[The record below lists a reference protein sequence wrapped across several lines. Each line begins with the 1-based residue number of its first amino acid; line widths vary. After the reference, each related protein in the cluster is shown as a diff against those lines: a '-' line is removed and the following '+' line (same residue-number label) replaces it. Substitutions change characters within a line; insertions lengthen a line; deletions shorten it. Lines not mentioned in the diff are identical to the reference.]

1 MLGVSII
8 LILAIYIIFF
18 YPIRKPAEVRE
29 AEEKEGRSEKYNSQM
44 KKLWD
49 VAQTSMKD
57 RKPLRAEK
65 ALLTILK
72 FDEKNAAAYNRLG
85 ILYAKEQ
92 NYDEAIECFE
102 IAQSLDNNASSLHN
116 VGLIYLETGAYEK
129 AAMAF
134 EQALELEEAVPAR
147 HIALSKAYE
156 KMGQRKKAVE
166 ALEGA
171 FKLDHSTAT
180 LRLILALYEDAEDL
194 EKIAETTAR
203 IEQKIADDNIR
214 REAEAMAKKNRSRR
228 VVKESTKIMYPK
240 KRKLIKR
247 EKAVVKPVMK
257 TVSKPTAVKTAPKVA
272 AKPVKKRLVS
282 RRKLIQ

>member
-1 MLGVSII
+1 MLGVT
-8 LILAIYIIFF
+8 LVLVLCLYTIFL

-29 AEEKEGRSEKYNSQM
+29 AEEKAERSDKYNIQM

-49 VAQTSMKD
+49 VAQSSMKD

-116 VGLIYLETGAYEK
+116 VGLIYVETGAYEK

-134 EQALELEEAVPAR
+134 EQALELEDDVPAR

-156 KMGQRKKAVE
+156 KMGQRKKAIE
-166 ALEGA
+166 SLENA
-171 FKLDHSTAT
+171 YALDHSTAT
-180 LRLILALYEDAEDL
+180 LRLILAIYEDAEDV
-194 EKIAETTAR
+194 EKIEETTAR
-203 IEQKIADDNIR
+203 IEKKIADDNIR
-214 REAEAMAKKNRSRR
+214 REAEAQLKKRKARR
-228 VVKESTKIMYPK
+228 VVKKTTMTKKPAKILYPK
-240 KRKLIKR
+240 KRTA
-247 EKAVVKPVMK
+247 ESS
-257 TVSKPTAVKTAPKVA
+257 SKP
-272 AKPVKKRLVS
+272 AKN
-282 RRKLIQ
+282 RKFLQ

>member
-1 MLGVSII
+1 MLGITLII
-8 LILAIYIIFF
+8 VLCLYLIFL
-18 YPIRKPAEVRE
+18 YPIRKPIEVRE
-29 AEEKEGRSEKYNSQM
+29 AEEKAEKSDKYNNQM

-49 VAQTSMKD
+49 VAQSSMKE

-134 EQALELEEAVPAR
+134 EQAIELEEEVPAR
-147 HIALSKAYE
+147 HIALSKVYE
-156 KMGQRKKAVE
+156 KMGQRKKAIE
-166 ALEGA
+166 SLENA
-171 FKLDHSTAT
+171 FNLDHSTAT
-180 LRLILALYEDAEDL
+180 LRLILAIYEDAEDV
-194 EKIAETTAR
+194 EKIEETTAR
-203 IEQKIADDNIR
+203 IEKKIADDNAR
-214 REAEAMAKKNRSRR
+214 REAEAALKRRNARR
-228 VVKESTKIMYPK
+228 VITKKSARILYPK
-240 KRKLIKR
+240 KTVKNTKPRK
-247 EKAVVKPVMK
+247 VV
-257 TVSKPTAVKTAPKVA
+257 
-272 AKPVKKRLVS
+272 
-282 RRKLIQ
+282 

>member
-1 MLGVSII
+1 MLGITLII
-8 LILAIYIIFF
+8 VLCLYLIFL
-18 YPIRKPAEVRE
+18 YPIRKPIEVRE
-29 AEEKEGRSEKYNSQM
+29 AEEKAEKSDKYNNQM

-49 VAQTSMKD
+49 VAQSSMKE

-134 EQALELEEAVPAR
+134 EQAIELEEEVPAR

-156 KMGQRKKAVE
+156 KMGQRKKAIE
-166 ALEGA
+166 SLENA
-171 FKLDHSTAT
+171 FNLDHSTAT
-180 LRLILALYEDAEDL
+180 LRLILAIYEDAEDV
-194 EKIAETTAR
+194 EKIEETTAR
-203 IEQKIADDNIR
+203 IEKKIADDNAR
-214 REAEAMAKKNRSRR
+214 REAEAALKRRNARR
-228 VVKESTKIMYPK
+228 VITKKSARILYPK
-240 KRKLIKR
+240 KTVKNTKPRK
-247 EKAVVKPVMK
+247 VV
-257 TVSKPTAVKTAPKVA
+257 
-272 AKPVKKRLVS
+272 
-282 RRKLIQ
+282 

>member
-1 MLGVSII
+1 MLGVVLI
-8 LILAIYIIFF
+8 LILCLYIIFL
-18 YPIRKPAEVRE
+18 YPIRKPVEVKE
-29 AEEKEGRSEKYNSQM
+29 AEEKAERSEKYNTQM

-134 EQALELEEAVPAR
+134 EQALELEENVPAR

-156 KMGQRKKAVE
+156 KMGQRKKAVD
-166 ALEGA
+166 ALETA
-171 FKLDHSTAT
+171 YNLDHSTAT
-180 LRLILALYEDAEDL
+180 LRLILALYEEAEDV
-194 EKIAETTAR
+194 EKVEETTAR
-203 IEQKIADDNIR
+203 IEQKIADDKAR
-214 REAEAMAKKNRSRR
+214 RDAENEFKKRQGRR
-228 VVKESTKIMYPK
+228 LVRKNQKILYPK
-240 KRKLIKR
+240 K
-247 EKAVVKPVMK
+247 PG
-257 TVSKPTAVKTAPKVA
+257 
-272 AKPVKKRLVS
+272 KKM
-282 RRKLIQ
+282 Q